1 MLREHA
7 VSFSFHEGKKEI
19 SAANVILFDVFVI
32 QHPGRILLT
41 LIHSPVYRIFR
52 FPNTYT
58 LIHVAATF
66 DKASSVAI

>member
-1 MLREHA
+1 MRL
-7 VSFSFHEGKKEI
+7 VSASTKEREI
-19 SAANVILFDVFVI
+19 SAANVILFDV
-32 QHPGRILLT
+32 T

-66 DKASSVAI
+66 DKASSVAIEMAIKAQRAVSN